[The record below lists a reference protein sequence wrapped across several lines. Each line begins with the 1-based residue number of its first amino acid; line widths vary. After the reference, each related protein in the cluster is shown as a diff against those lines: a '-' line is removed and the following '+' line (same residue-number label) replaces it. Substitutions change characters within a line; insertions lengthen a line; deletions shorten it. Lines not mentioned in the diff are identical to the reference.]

1 MEYKINEELLN
12 ATIQYLG
19 TRPYAEV
26 YKLITA
32 LQGLEK
38 VVVVDEKQK

>member
-19 TRPYAEV
+19 TRPYAEI
-26 YKLITA
+26 YKLIA
-32 LQGLEK
+32 ELQKLEK
-38 VVVVDEKQK
+38 LVVVDEKQK